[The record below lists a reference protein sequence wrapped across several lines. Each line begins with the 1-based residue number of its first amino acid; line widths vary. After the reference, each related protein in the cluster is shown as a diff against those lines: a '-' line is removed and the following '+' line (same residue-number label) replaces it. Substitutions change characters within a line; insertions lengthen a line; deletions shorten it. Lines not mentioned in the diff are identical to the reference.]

1 MSIAAPILAELELFT
16 YAFTFGVFLTFL
28 YDGLLIL
35 RKVFRHTTTACM
47 AEDVLYWLLVI
58 PCTLV
63 VIFRTSKG
71 VLQWY
76 FLVGVSLGIL
86 IYKCSVS
93 KGYIRIMSKI
103 AQHIVVYINK
113 TIDIVST
120 PLKRLEKA
128 IKMAFF
134 AVKNFIKK
142 FTIIPKMWLT
152 VCIKWFKITLCK
164 HNGGASDV
172 DTSESLGE
180 IRNGR

>member
-1 MSIAAPILAELELFT
+1 MSIAASILAELELFT
-16 YAFTFGVFLTFL
+16 YAFTFGVFLAFL

-35 RKVFRHTTTACM
+35 RKVFRHPTSVCM

-63 VIFRTSKG
+63 VIFRLSKG

-76 FLVGVSLGIL
+76 FLVGVSLGIVL
-86 IYKCSVS
+86 YKCSIS
-93 KGYIRIMSKI
+93 KGYIRISTKI
-103 AQHIVVYINK
+103 VQYIVVYINNA
-113 TIDIVST
+113 IDIVLK
-120 PLKRLEKA
+120 PLKRLGKA
-128 IKMAFF
+128 IKS
-134 AVKNFIKK
+134 AVCAINNLIKK

-164 HNGGASDV
+164 HNGGESDV
-172 DTSESLGE
+172 DASESLGE